1 MDAFSVYRDIQT
13 RTNGQFLIGVVGP
26 VRTGKST
33 FIRRFMEV
41 LALPELPPEQ
51 QAEVRDA
58 LPLSGSG
65 KLITTVE
72 PKFIPKDA
80 LKMTLGEGEPV
91 QLRLID
97 CVGFLIPDA
106 AGNMEEDK
114 ERMVKTPWFDQEIP
128 FHQAAELGTQKVIA
142 DHSTIGLVVTCD
154 GSFGELPR
162 EFYPGGGA
170 DRAGAEK
177 AGKAVHGPA
186 QLPEALSGRDAE
198 TGEGTGTEIPG
209 FCHACELRS
218 APQGGYRTH
227 SGKGPV

>member
-1 MDAFSVYRDIQT
+1 MDAFSVYKDIQT

-80 LKMTLGEGEPV
+80 LKLTLGEGEPV

-106 AGNMEEDK
+106 VGNMEEDR
-114 ERMVKTPWFDQEIP
+114 ERMVRTPWFEQEIP
-128 FHQAAELGTQKVIA
+128 FHQAAELGTRKVIS
-142 DHSTIGLVVTCD
+142 DHSTIGLVVTSD
-154 GSFGELPR
+154 GSFDAAYDE
-162 EFYPGGGA
+162 
-170 DRAGAEK
+170 
-177 AGKAVHGPA
+177 AV
-186 QLPEALSGRDAE
+186 ALSESMG
-198 TGEGTGTEIPG
+198 
-209 FCHACELRS
+209 
-218 APQGGYRTH
+218 
-227 SGKGPV
+227 V